1 VIGADTTEEENH
13 GDKGPVTEHRKGLAG
28 LEEKDPTGRPHGRI
42 EETAPLRKALG
53 EKKEQTD
60 RSGEE
65 KAEASEAGK
74 AVQFRAEDSKVVVI
88 LYLA

>member
-1 VIGADTTEEENH
+1 VSGVVTTEEENH

-28 LEEKDPTGRPHGRI
+28 LEEKDPAGRPHGRI

-60 RSGEE
+60 RSGEK
-65 KAEASEAGK
+65 KAETPEAGP
-74 AVQFRAEDSKVVVI
+74 AVRFGTEDRQVVVI